1 MNQKRSI
8 FGALKWIMF
17 NYVFLGIL
25 ILIGLVIALAPDL
38 LGDVIPRHGTVG
50 KLLTSLNERKIE
62 DSQHTVMTV
71 PDYVRRVVAIGDSTA
86 DIMGAI
92 GGDSYIVAT
101 DGSPYSGSTHVNG
114 RVELTV
120 DSIKSYEP
128 DVVVAPDSTPPS
140 LVSSL
145 RAAGIPVFI
154 YTKKDSFND
163 IILTT
168 KTMAKIFKDEDPERE
183 FIVSKRNV
191 KKLVEPHEKD
201 KKPVIALYNSSHGV
215 YRSGIIRDMIEK
227 VNGIDGAGNL
237 VITQNGKDPKIF
249 SDVSWYRDH
258 KTTVDMNQSMGTKA
272 DLIRINPDVIFVPT
286 RFIDKMPEYKQ
297 DVATI
302 MNDPDLQNVTAVKK
316 GYVYPIHEMFVMSY
330 SWKAFMAMEQMAKWL
345 YGPSTYEGI
354 VKYKSEP

>member
-1 MNQKRSI
+1 M
-8 FGALKWIMF
+8 
-17 NYVFLGIL
+17 
-25 ILIGLVIALAPDL
+25 
-38 LGDVIPRHGTVG
+38 
-50 KLLTSLNERKIE
+50 
-62 DSQHTVMTV
+62 
-71 PDYVRRVVAIGDSTA
+71 
-86 DIMGAI
+86 
-92 GGDSYIVAT
+92 AT
-101 DGSPYSGSTHVNG
+101 DGSPDSSSTHING

-145 RAAGIPVFI
+145 RAAGIPVFV

-163 IILTT
+163 IILAT
-168 KTMAKIFKDEDPERE
+168 KTIGEIFKDKDPERE
-183 FIVSKRNV
+183 FIVSRRNV

-215 YRSGIIRDMIEK
+215 YRSGIVRDMIEQ
-227 VNGIDGAGNL
+227 VHGIDGAGNL
-237 VITQNGKDPKIF
+237 VITESGKDINML
-249 SDVSWYRDH
+249 SDVWWYRDH

-286 RFIDKMPEYKQ
+286 RFIDKLPDYKQ
-297 DVATI
+297 DIDAI

-316 GYVYPIHEMFVMSY
+316 GYVYPVQELFVMSY

-354 VKYKSEP
+354 VKYKSE

>member
-92 GGDSYIVAT
+92 GGDPYIVAT
-101 DGSPYSGSTHVNG
+101 DGSPYSGSTQVNG

-163 IILTT
+163 IILAT
-168 KTMAKIFKDEDPERE
+168 KTMAKIFKHEDPERE

-237 VITQNGKDPKIF
+237 VIIQNGKDPKIF

-286 RFIDKMPEYKQ
+286 RFIDKMPEHKQ
-297 DVATI
+297 DVAAI

-354 VKYKSEP
+354 VKYKREP